1 MTRRTF
7 AVLSDFNPHG
17 GGIHQWSLNIL
28 CALDDYRK
36 AHGDID
42 VVLFHYDRYPGGLSV
57 RGLFPEFQYVGLSKV
72 QHLIARA
79 MRRFSIYCPWAMP
92 MLRPFFPLNREIK
105 RRNATLALFPQGGMD
120 SPLCETP
127 HIFCAADIAHVYYP
141 HFPEVRLKGSLR
153 IRRVLFDYG
162 PANARRVMVE
172 SQELAR
178 EMTRHYGV
186 PPQKLSVVHQVLPRL
201 FSASILP
208 DVGPNR
214 AKPYLFYPAQLWA
227 HKNHKNLLAAF
238 VELAAEFPDL
248 RLVLAG
254 SRQPGSEAIFNLI
267 QSLKL
272 SDRVDYLGY
281 VPDEEMPKLYRNA
294 AALVMPTY
302 FGPTNIPTLEA
313 FAFGCPAVISDLP
326 GVEEQAGDAALRFD
340 PDNPRDMAAKLR
352 RVLSDPVLAAR
363 LVEAGRGRMEQL
375 SYENY
380 RRQMFALLDAA
391 LVSQPDQASA

>member
-7 AVLSDFNPHG
+7 AVISDFDPHG
-17 GGIHQWSLNIL
+17 GGNHQWSLNIL

-36 AHGDID
+36 AQGDID
-42 VVLFHYDRYPGGLSV
+42 VILFHYNRYPDGHPI
-57 RGLFPEFQYVGLSKV
+57 REIFPDFEYAGLSKA

-92 MLRPFFPLNREIK
+92 LLRPFFPLNREI
-105 RRNATLALFPQGGMD
+105 RHRNTTLMLFPRGGMD
-120 SPLCETP
+120 SPLCTTP
-127 HIFCAADIAHVYYP
+127 HIFCVADIAHVYYP
-141 HFPEVRLKGSLR
+141 HFPEVRVRGSLR
-153 IRRVLFDYG
+153 LRKVMLRYG
-162 PANARRVMVE
+162 PVNARRVMVE

-186 PPQKLSVVHQVLPRL
+186 PPQKISVVHQVLPRL
-201 FSASILP
+201 FSASIMP
-208 DVGPNR
+208 DIGSDRPR
-214 AKPYLFYPAQLWA
+214 PYLFYPAQLWA

-238 VELAAEFPDL
+238 AELAAEIPDL

-254 SRQPGSEAIFNLI
+254 SRQPGSDEIFGLI
-267 QSLKL
+267 RTLGL
-272 SDRVDYLGY
+272 VDRVDYLGY

-326 GVEEQAGDAALRFD
+326 GVEEQVGDAALRFD
-340 PDNPRDMAAKLR
+340 PDDPRDMAGKLR
-352 RVLSDPVLAAR
+352 RVLCDPVLAAR
-363 LVEAGRGRMEQL
+363 MVDAGRARMDQL

-380 RRQMFALLDAA
+380 RRQMFALFDAA
-391 LVSQPDQASA
+391 LVSGPNGPNA